1 MGVDTLLTADYFN
14 EWLADMKPDLAKSTY
29 EAYTVYFGRHI
40 IPYFNEHCPNLEDIK
55 SRTIKDYINYIKS
68 SGRLDGKSGGLGTAS
83 VRKHLA
89 LIKQALNDAVV
100 YEYIPS
106 NPAANVKLRRSPK
119 PVSDRTVMLTPEQ
132 AQQVLNACYG
142 HPIYPAVVLAQYYG
156 LRRSE
161 VCGLRWSSID
171 FEKNEMRIEHTVV
184 KTLTIVEKDT
194 TKTELSKATY
204 ELLPDVRDMLLEL
217 RKKHPNAEYV
227 VTWEDG
233 RPIRP
238 DSLTKCFQRLLK
250 KHGLPHMRF
259 HDLRHSTASVM
270 FDLGYTP
277 EEVKD
282 WMRHSDYETT
292 SNIYLHYGRDR
303 RKLTMKNING
313 IYNI

>member
-1 MGVDTLLTADYFN
+1 MLTSDYFN
-14 EWLADMKPDLAKSTY
+14 QWLADMKPDLAKSTY

-40 IPYFNEHCPNLEDIK
+40 IPYFDEHCPNLEDIK
-55 SRTIKDYINYIKS
+55 PRTIKDYTNYIKS

-100 YEYIPS
+100 YEYIPT
-106 NPAANVKLRRSPK
+106 NPAAYVKLRRSQK
-119 PVSDRTVMLTPEQ
+119 PVSDKTVMLNAKE
-132 AQQVLNACYG
+132 AQQVIDACYG
-142 HPIYPAVVLAQYYG
+142 HPVYPAVVLALTYG

-161 VCGLRWSSID
+161 VCGLRWSSVD
-171 FEKNEMRIEHTVV
+171 LEKNEMRIEHTVV
-184 KTLTIVEKDT
+184 KNLTIDEKDT

-204 ELLPDVRDMLLEL
+204 ELLPDIRDMLEEL
-217 RKKHPNAEYV
+217 KRQKPKSEYV
-227 VTWEDG
+227 VTWDDG

-238 DSLTKCFQRLLK
+238 DSLTKSFQRQLK
-250 KHGLPHMRF
+250 SHDLPRMRF
-259 HDLRHSTASVM
+259 HDLRHSAASVL
-270 FDLGYTP
+270 FDEGKSL

-282 WMRHSDYETT
+282 WLRHSDIETT